1 MSSEKLNA
9 TRNRILEAAQRI
21 LEGEDP
27 GKSRMNDIAKAAG
40 ISRQALYLH
49 FPSRSELLVATAR
62 HLDAV
67 HDVDAQLA
75 ASRAAQSGVERLD
88 AFIEAFG
95 NHIPKVWGVARAF
108 MAMMDSDEAARDAWH
123 DRMQGVRHGCAA
135 AVANLERDGQLA
147 DHWTHDQAT
156 DWLWMLLS
164 MRNWELL
171 VRECGWSQGDYITQ
185 MQRSAREVLIG

>member
-49 FPSRSELLVATAR
+49 FPSRSELLIATAR
-62 HLDAV
+62 HLDGV

-123 DRMQGVRHGCAA
+123 DRMEAVRHGCAA
-135 AVANLERDGQLA
+135 AVADLERDGQLA
-147 DHWTHDQAT
+147 GHWTHDHAT